1 MVRFCA
7 VLAQERSLCL
17 SIDQSCLNKPH
28 RQPIVCLS
36 VQHDRFPERIRQILR
51 VRAPLTVS
59 ACDETGQSR
68 IGPRSPRSSLTCYEA
83 ISCASLTKVV
93 LALL

>member
-28 RQPIVCLS
+28 HQPIVCLS
-36 VQHDRFPERIRQILR
+36 VQHERFRERIRQILR
-51 VRAPLTVS
+51 VHILLALS

-68 IGPRSPRSSLTCYEA
+68 LGGARGHRL
-83 ISCASLTKVV
+83 
-93 LALL
+93 

>member
-17 SIDQSCLNKPH
+17 SIDQSCLNKLH

-36 VQHDRFPERIRQILR
+36 VQHERFRERIRRILR
-51 VRAPLTVS
+51 VHTLLAVS
-59 ACDETGQSR
+59 VCDETGQSR
-68 IGPRSPRSSLTCYEA
+68 LGGARGHRL
-83 ISCASLTKVV
+83 
-93 LALL
+93 